1 MVRFGCAALVV
12 GAGLALGGCGTLSP
26 TAPPSCDGYARRP
39 LNRSLWNW
47 EAGLAAPPPPD
58 VVPTTVFA
66 RPVQRLGAGKPSGT
80 APTVVADPSPRGGA
94 PSDQQAHARPRAFDV
109 AGSYAACS

>member
-1 MVRFGCAALVV
+1 MFRFECAALLI
-12 GAGLALGGCGTLSP
+12 GAGLALGGCSALGP
-26 TAPPSCDGYARRP
+26 TAAPSCDGYARRP

-58 VVPTTVFA
+58 LAPAPVFA
-66 RPVQRLGAGKPSGT
+66 RTGQRLGAGKPSGT
-80 APTVVADPSPRGGA
+80 APTLVAARPPRGGA
-94 PSDQQAHARPRAFDV
+94 PSDQQAQVPPRAFDV